1 MNEFDFH
8 GIEVDVSEAGFYER
22 LDEMRGI
29 FEKEIPQ
36 TSFEEL
42 KTSDAIRQYCAVFRK
57 FFDGVLGD
65 KSAKVIFK
73 DVPDSIRRDNKILL
87 EFYAFIEKQSN
98 EIIEEKNSLIEK
110 YKPE

>member
-1 MNEFDFH
+1 MDGLFY

-42 KTSDAIRQYCAVFRK
+42 KTSDAIRKYCGVFRK

-65 KSAKVIFK
+65 NSAKVIFK
-73 DVPDSIRRDNKILL
+73 DVPDSIRRYNKILL

-98 EIIEEKNSLIEK
+98 EIIQEQNSLIEK

>member
-1 MNEFDFH
+1 MNEFEFR
-8 GIEVDVSEAGFYER
+8 GVEVDVSEAGFYER
-22 LDEMRGI
+22 LDKMRGI

-42 KTSDAIRQYCAVFRK
+42 KTSEAIRKYCETFRK

-65 KSAKVIFK
+65 GSARVIFNGI
-73 DVPDSIRRDNKILL
+73 PDSIRKYNRILV
-87 EFYAFIEKQSN
+87 EFYGFIESQS
-98 EIIEEKNSLIEK
+98 IEFEKEQKIMLEK

>member
-1 MNEFDFH
+1 MDELFY

-22 LDEMRGI
+22 LDEMKGI

-36 TSFEEL
+36 TSFDEL
-42 KTSDAIRQYCAVFRK
+42 KTSEAIHKYCRVFRK

-65 KSAKVIFK
+65 GSADVIFK
-73 DVPDSIRRDNKILL
+73 DVPDSIWKYNRILL
-87 EFYAFIEKQSN
+87 KFYAFIEKQSN